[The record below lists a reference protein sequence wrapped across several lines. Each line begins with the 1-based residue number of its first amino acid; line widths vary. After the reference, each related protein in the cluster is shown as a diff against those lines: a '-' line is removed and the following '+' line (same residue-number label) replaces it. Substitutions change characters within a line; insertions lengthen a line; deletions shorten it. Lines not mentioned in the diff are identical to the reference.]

1 MFGTYHMTD
10 ASAFYKKADKW
21 DIAQD
26 PGGGE
31 LNQTTRSTIT
41 PGVSVPGATGG
52 EPRMDPYYLLMR
64 LPAEDRESFLIFQP
78 FVPTS
83 KGDQRKELSAFM
95 VAKSDPDTYGKLE
108 AFVMPR
114 EIQVD
119 GPSQVDALINQ
130 EPTVS
135 REITLL
141 GQGGSKVVEGNLLII
156 PIKTSLIYIRPLYV
170 ESERTPLPE
179 FKKVIVVYAEKV
191 VMRDTLKEALEAI
204 FGAAPPT
211 LEQRATGQPA
221 PTAGGAPAPTAP
233 AGAATAQDLLN
244 QADAAFRAA
253 DEALRRGDLA
263 TYQQKV
269 NEAADLVRRARD
281 ASAAGAPP
289 PTTSTRPGPTTTTTT
304 SA

>member
-1 MFGTYHMTD
+1 MTD
-10 ASAFYKKADKW
+10 PSAFYKKADKW

-31 LNQTTRSTIT
+31 LSQTSQPTVA
-41 PGVSVPGATGG
+41 PGVATTGAVTG
-52 EPRMDPYYLLMR
+52 EARVDPYYLLMR
-64 LPAEDRESFLIFQP
+64 LPNEVRENFLIFQP

-83 KGDQRKELSAFM
+83 KNDQRKELSAFM
-95 VAKSDPDTYGKLE
+95 IAKSDPGDFGKLE

-114 EIQVD
+114 ELQVN
-119 GPSQVDALINQ
+119 GPAQVDALINQ
-130 EPTVS
+130 EPAVS
-135 REITLL
+135 RDITLL
-141 GQGGSKVVEGNLLII
+141 GTGGSKVVEGNLLII
-156 PIKTSLIYIRPLYV
+156 PVKNSLIYIRPLYV
-170 ESERTPLPE
+170 QSERTPLPE
-179 FKKVIVVYAEKV
+179 FKKVIVVYADKV

-211 LEQRATGQPA
+211 LEQKPGGQAPA
-221 PTAGGAPAPTAP
+221 PSGGAPPAP
-233 AGAATAQDLLN
+233 APPSASAQQLLD

-269 NEAADLVRRARD
+269 NEAADLVRRARE
-281 ASAAGAPP
+281 ASAGSTPP
-289 PTTSTRPGPTTTTTT
+289 ATTSTRPASTTTTT